1 MEAKAFGSRSSYQGV
16 CERHGKEDSCV
27 TWGRLMRSAK
37 AVRDSIS
44 EGTKRGLKFHEESED
59 VEVLEAQEA

>member
-1 MEAKAFGSRSSYQGV
+1 MG
-16 CERHGKEDSCV
+16 
-27 TWGRLMRSAK
+27 SAK